1 VLKVEHL
8 KKLLNLKI
16 FLATVSNIAIILVL
30 TGVIGQSN
38 ADMVTKVAEL
48 VGATLVQ
55 IGIMTVDVNKS

>member
-1 VLKVEHL
+1 MEHL

>member
-55 IGIMTVDVNKS
+55 IGIMTMNKS

>member
-1 VLKVEHL
+1 VEHL